1 MTEDLPQ
8 PLPPGPEPADAL
20 RAQRRRM
27 RRMRRAHLRPG
38 QLLLVFLGG
47 AAGTAGRE
55 AVNLLLP
62 ALHGFPSATFAVN
75 ILGALLLGLLLESLD
90 RAGSSPKSARRMRL
104 LLGTGF
110 MGGFTTYSTFAVD
123 GALLLG
129 AGSVGLGVLYALGCV
144 VLGATASWC
153 GILFGAT
160 RRRRGARGEDAR

>member
-20 RAQRRRM
+20 RAQRRRK
-27 RRMRRAHLRPG
+27 RRAHLRPG

-55 AVNLLLP
+55 AVTLLLP

-123 GALLLG
+123 GALLLA

-153 GILFGAT
+153 GILLGAT
-160 RRRRGARGEDAR
+160 RRRRGACAEDAR

>member
-20 RAQRRRM
+20 RAQRRRK
-27 RRMRRAHLRPG
+27 RRAHLRPG

-47 AAGTAGRE
+47 VAGTAGRE

-144 VLGATASWC
+144 VLGTTASWC
-153 GILFGAT
+153 GILLGAT
-160 RRRRGARGEDAR
+160 RRRRGAYAEDAR

>member
-20 RAQRRRM
+20 RAQRRRK
-27 RRMRRAHLRPG
+27 RRAHLRPG

-55 AVNLLLP
+55 AVTLLLP

-123 GALLLG
+123 GALLLA

-153 GILFGAT
+153 GILLGAT
-160 RRRRGARGEDAR
+160 RRRRGARAEDAR

>member
-20 RAQRRRM
+20 RAQRRRK
-27 RRMRRAHLRPG
+27 RRAHLRPG

-110 MGGFTTYSTFAVD
+110 MGGFTTYSTFAVE

-153 GILFGAT
+153 GILLGAT
-160 RRRRGARGEDAR
+160 RRRRGACGEDAR

>member
-20 RAQRRRM
+20 RAQRRRK
-27 RRMRRAHLRPG
+27 RRAHLRPG

-55 AVNLLLP
+55 AVTLLLP

-123 GALLLG
+123 GALLLA

-160 RRRRGARGEDAR
+160 RRRRGTCGEDAR